1 MSDLKQEIIDARVIA
16 IIRGDFTGSYNAIAE
31 ALLAEGVRAIE
42 ITMNS
47 TGVVDAIQSLSEAFR
62 EDAIIGAG
70 TVIDVEQVRQVA
82 DAGGQFIVSPDTNPE
97 VIRATLDAGL
107 ESIPGAITP
116 TEVLQA
122 HRAGAR
128 LVKLFPATIGGA
140 EYLRQIRAP
149 LNMIDFIPTG
159 GIDEYNVGEYFAAG
173 AVAVG
178 VGSALVKSNFD
189 GSAQA
194 VHELTSRARRI
205 MESVNFALTGQKS
218 V

>member
-16 IIRGDFTGSYNAIAE
+16 IIRGDFTGSYHAIAE

-149 LNMIDFIPTG
+149 LNMINFIPTG

>member
-1 MSDLKQEIIDARVIA
+1 MPDLKQQIIDARVIA
-16 IIRGDFTGSYNAIAE
+16 IIRGDFTGSYHAIAE